1 MGSMF
6 SLRLKQAKTAIISF
20 FFGIFLLPS
29 CSFSGVASTQK
40 EESSTTNAPSS
51 ARQGSIEIVRRKNP
65 LIQDY
70 EYCFTNGGISQFD
83 VVKKSEKGEATL
95 LPSSSCKW
103 SVENE
108 EYMSVDS
115 AGSITPKK
123 NGTSKLYAKLG
134 NYSAEKEIKIATI
147 AKKFEM
153 EEVEMD
159 YRNGNCYA
167 FPLLIEPSTAS
178 LFFTFSN
185 DDVIS
190 LTDNN
195 NEFRVKSE
203 GSVDV
208 HVEAYTEYTGVKS
221 AFDFTI
227 TTIDPSSPTFEV
239 NGKTS
244 TSHHATFAKNKYQ
257 SIPYEE
263 LGIEAYSSSRMN
275 LTDQIRIHSGSVDFG
290 QEGNYSL
297 VLSVTDE
304 SKNLTSYFSLSIEII
319 SYETKVTKNPQDG
332 IIESNFKYEI
342 VKEQESFA
350 IHDILFSIDAALSPK
365 YDDSTAEITF
375 HIHFTIEYWANN
387 NRPPLEVSQTVKKS
401 FTMGGERSIHFDY
414 AYHNN
419 ASLNP
424 NKFVLGSCFTSANGY
439 FYIYTSY

>member
-1 MGSMF
+1 MF
-6 SLRLKQAKTAIISF
+6 PSLLKQTKRIALP
-20 FFGIFLLPS
+20 IFLALFLLSS
-29 CSFSGVASTQK
+29 CSFFESTSSQK
-40 EESSTTNAPSS
+40 EEISDTNVSASSYVD
-51 ARQGSIEIVRRKNP
+51 QGSIEIVRRKNT

-70 EYCFTNGGISQFD
+70 EYCFTNGGFSRFD
-83 VVKKSEKGEATL
+83 VVKKDGNGGTTSV
-95 LPSSSCKW
+95 PSSNVQW
-103 SVENE
+103 SVEDE
-108 EYMSVDS
+108 EYLSVDS
-115 AGSITPKK
+115 VGSITPKK

-153 EEVEMD
+153 EEVGMD

-190 LTDNN
+190 LTENS

-208 HVEAYTEYTGVKS
+208 HVEAYTEYTGAKS
-221 AFDFTI
+221 AFDFVI

-239 NGKTS
+239 NGIVS
-244 TSHHATFAKNKYQ
+244 TSYHATFAKNKYQ
-257 SIPYEE
+257 SIPYQE
-263 LGIEAYSSSRMN
+263 LGIEAYSSSKTN
-275 LTDQIRIHSGSVDFG
+275 LTNQIRIHSGSIDFSKD
-290 QEGNYSL
+290 GNYSL

-304 SKNLTSYFSLSIEII
+304 NKNLTSYFSLSIEII
-319 SYETKVTKNPQDG
+319 PYETKAVRNPSDG
-332 IIESNFKYEI
+332 IIESNFKYELI
-342 VKEQESFA
+342 KEQGSLA
-350 IHDILFSIDAALSPK
+350 IHDILFSIDATLSPK

-375 HIHFTIEYWANN
+375 HINFTIEYWANN

-414 AYHNN
+414 TYHNN
-419 ASLNP
+419 NFLNP
-424 NKFVLGSCFTSANGY
+424 NTFVLGSCFTSANGY